1 MRSVFWER
9 TSVDPPTSPVMA
21 ATRRTVRVAREVFAV
36 LDDVLGDERG
46 PNGEP
51 SVGDF
56 LSIELLA
63 IVDTFAKRF
72 DELPEAVPGH
82 PDLRLLMV
90 AGSLVPAVATIGR
103 LDAMGDVEL
112 MWIRLDLSAPWD

>member
-1 MRSVFWER
+1 
-9 TSVDPPTSPVMA
+9 MA
-21 ATRRTVRVAREVFAV
+21 ATRRTVRVAREVFDV

-63 IVDTFAKRF
+63 IVDNFAERF

-82 PDLRLLMV
+82 PELRVLIV
-90 AGSLVPAVATIGR
+90 AGTLVPAVATVGCVDAIGEI
-103 LDAMGDVEL
+103 EL
-112 MWIRLDLSAPWD
+112 VWIRLDLSEAWD